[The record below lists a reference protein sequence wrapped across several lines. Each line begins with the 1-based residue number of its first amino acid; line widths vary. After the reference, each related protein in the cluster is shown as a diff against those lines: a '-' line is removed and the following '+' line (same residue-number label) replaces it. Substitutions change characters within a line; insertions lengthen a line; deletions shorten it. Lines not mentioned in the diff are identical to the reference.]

1 MNKLK
6 KIEIIL
12 SIFHSHNAMK
22 TEINY
27 KKKIEPKNPEKCGN

>member
-6 KIEIIL
+6 KIEIL
-12 SIFHSHNAMK
+12 SIFHSHNTMK

-27 KKKIEPKNPEKCGN
+27 KKKTEPKNQ